1 MAAKPSVGF
10 VGVGNMGW
18 PMAACLV
25 KAGFDVH
32 VNDSRREVA
41 NNFVQQ
47 IGGDAP
53 DSLRQLAAAS
63 DVVITMLPTSAIVEQ
78 VLASGDDNVMAG
90 MKPGT
95 VVIEMSSG
103 VPSVTQMLAER
114 VMELGGH
121 MIDAPV
127 SGGVPRAK
135 TGELAIMVGG
145 DSAIIDSVM
154 PVLSAMGTSVLR
166 TGAVG
171 SGQAMKALNNLVSAG
186 GFLIGIEALLI
197 GQRFG
202 LDPAVMVDVLNAATG
217 MNNSTQKK
225 FKQFVLS
232 RKVQRRLHH
241 GAAGEGSVDRA
252 AGRTRDRNADAFVG
266 AHQGDGGCRTG
277 DVRFRCRSYRDGEAV
292 RAAGGDAAWQ
302 GPVGRGYPGHLFTH
316 RCHRPSQVR
325 PGLPISK
332 LRHFSPGSLLARS
345 AYATLSHRASR
356 MKSTTVCTV
365 RIADIT
371 PE

>member
-1 MAAKPSVGF
+1 MSNARPQIGF
-10 VGVGNMGW
+10 IGVGNMGW

-25 KAGFDVH
+25 RAGYSVH
-32 VNDSRREVA
+32 VNDARREVA

-47 IGGDAP
+47 IGGTAP
-53 DSLRQLAAAS
+53 DTLRQLAGAS
-63 DVVITMLPTSAIVEQ
+63 DVVVTMLPTSAIVEH
-78 VLASGDDNVMAG
+78 VLSSGDDNVLAS

-103 VPSVTQMLAER
+103 VPSVTQELGEQVRA
-114 VMELGGH
+114 LGGH

-145 DSAIIDSVM
+145 DAAVIDRVM

-166 TGAVG
+166 TGGVG
-171 SGQAMKALNNLVSAG
+171 TGQAMKALNNLVSAG

-202 LDPAVMVDVLNAATG
+202 LDAAVMVDVLNAATG

-232 RKVQRRLHH
+232 RKFNAGFTMGLLAKDLSIALQVGRETATPAPVSALCKELVVAAQIMFGSDADHTEMARLCERL
-241 GAAGEGSVDRA
+241 AGEELG
-252 AGRTRDRNADAFVG
+252 
-266 AHQGDGGCRTG
+266 TG
-277 DVRFRCRSYRDGEAV
+277 
-292 RAAGGDAAWQ
+292 
-302 GPVGRGYPGHLFTH
+302 
-316 RCHRPSQVR
+316 
-325 PGLPISK
+325 
-332 LRHFSPGSLLARS
+332 
-345 AYATLSHRASR
+345 
-356 MKSTTVCTV
+356 
-365 RIADIT
+365 
-371 PE
+371 